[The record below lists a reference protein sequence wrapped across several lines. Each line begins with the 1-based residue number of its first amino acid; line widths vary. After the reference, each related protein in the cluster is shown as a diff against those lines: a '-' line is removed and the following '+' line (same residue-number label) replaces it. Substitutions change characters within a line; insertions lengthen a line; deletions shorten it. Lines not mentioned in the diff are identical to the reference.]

1 MIVTIDGPAGAGKSS
16 VSRRLADEIGFSFLD
31 TGAMYRCVTLA
42 CLQQGLELG
51 DQDAVANLAMDLA
64 IDLDGDRV
72 LLDGKDVSMRIRLPD
87 VTNCIKQIADNM
99 RVRQA
104 MVDAQRRWAEER
116 DVVTEGRDQGTVAFP
131 HAECKIFL
139 TATPE
144 ERARRRVIQLNENG
158 FAADYDEILATQNL
172 RDQQDM
178 QREVGG
184 LKAAT
189 DAITV
194 WTDGLRE
201 DQVLARLIEIVRDK
215 QADNETIE
223 SAEPCVSRAVD

>member
-16 VSRRLADEIGFSFLD
+16 VSRRLAEEIGFSFLD

-42 CLQQGLELG
+42 CLQRNIDLSDEA
-51 DQDAVANLAMDLA
+51 AVASLADEIS
-64 IDLDGDRV
+64 IDLDGDRI
-72 LLDGKDVSMRIRLPD
+72 LLDNKDVSLRIRLPD
-87 VTNCIKQIADNM
+87 VTSCIKQIADNM

-104 MVDAQRRWAEER
+104 MVEAQRRWTEGR

-144 ERARRRVIQLNENG
+144 ERARRRVIQLNDNG
-158 FAADYDEILATQNL
+158 YAADYEEILAMQNL

-184 LKAAT
+184 LKTAS
-189 DAITV
+189 DAVTV

-201 DQVLARLIEIVRDK
+201 DQVLMRLIEIVREK
-215 QADNETIE
+215 QSE
-223 SAEPCVSRAVD
+223 SDTVEAVGQLASRAAD

>member
-42 CLQQGLELG
+42 CLQQGLDLG

-215 QADNETIE
+215 QADNEIIE

>member
-42 CLQQGLELG
+42 CLQQGLNLG

-215 QADNETIE
+215 QADNEIIE